1 MKERFNENIRDI
13 EIFMLAQFIDVIEI
27 ISKYK
32 NIEEVKNDIDKRIK
46 LYLEEIKRITKT
58 KDFLSIN
65 LNDEEIDSTINK
77 CREIYSESGEYKK
90 ILEKANKKFTSLTRK
105 IKYKDKVELEEM
117 RNLISQINNYDI
129 HLSYKIGLVEGMKI
143 KNKCT

>member
-129 HLSYKIGLVEGMKI
+129 HLSY
-143 KNKCT
+143 